1 MSREPLAKHGRPTRP
16 LPARAQDLDPEK
28 PRIFFKNI
36 RVGPKGPADF
46 LQYGLEPKGAQDNF
60 KNTGLGAQRFRI
72 IEKMLGPRVHGLGP
86 KVAQDNF
93 KNTGLGPQRLRIIE
107 KMVGPRVRRLL
118 NSRINNLRSST
129 LMGGCFAA
137 FCMRPRQ
144 RCNLK
149 SEGCVCSFAFLQSLR

>member
-1 MSREPLAKHGRPTRP
+1 MAYQR
-16 LPARAQDLDPEK
+16 DLCPQG
-28 PRIFFKNI
+28 PRIWTQRSPGYFSKI
-36 RVGPKGPADF
+36 YGWALRGQHIF
-46 LQYGLEPKGAQDNF
+46 LKYGFGPKGAQDNF